1 MVVTHRAS
9 QRPPENVSKNR
20 HVSPAVNWPFSVRE
34 MVCADAVPVTVPL
47 PATWGPLK
55 LKVPLITPAGVVEPE
70 TVTVMSSTEV
80 VTVKGV
86 VVTSGPG
93 VTGRVKVK
101 LSVKDSLL
109 AGS

>member
-1 MVVTHRAS
+1 
-9 QRPPENVSKNR
+9 
-20 HVSPAVNWPFSVRE
+20 
-34 MVCADAVPVTVPL
+34 
-47 PATWGPLK
+47 
-55 LKVPLITPAGVVEPE
+55 LITPAGVVEPE

-93 VTGRVKVK
+93 VTDRVKVQ